1 MIHELCVAVRTW
13 EFCSESLM
21 ICYVRDFVHIYL
33 YYSGSSG
40 GCLSLRHNFA
50 AADAAHLD
58 SQWDI
63 ATCVLQASG
72 DQIEIVLYV
81 DNRRFLLD

>member
-1 MIHELCVAVRTW
+1 
-13 EFCSESLM
+13 M
-21 ICYVRDFVHIYL
+21 ICYVRDFVHIFL
-33 YYSGSSG
+33 HYSGSSG

-81 DNRRFLLD
+81 DNRRLTNVFECLKMIHRAPDYV